1 MIFELEESGQGGH
14 TVPFF
19 LSDAMPA
26 YLIQLT
32 YVEKIC
38 RHDKPAH
45 RAMTDELL
53 PEVTVTSHPP
63 TPQLTDA
70 ACAESLSLLLN
81 PEFEPAT
88 APAGD
93 TSNQAP
99 HWLVCTFAKR
109 DYSQRTWR
117 NFVQLCFFYQQI
129 I

>member
-1 MIFELEESGQGGH
+1 M
-14 TVPFF
+14 PAF

-53 PEVTVTSHPP
+53 PEVTATSHQP

-99 HWLVCTFAKR
+99 HWLVCTVAKR

-117 NFVQLCFFYQQI
+117 NFVQICYFYQQI

>member
-1 MIFELEESGQGGH
+1 M
-14 TVPFF
+14 PAF

-26 YLIQLT
+26 YLIQIT

-53 PEVTVTSHPP
+53 PEVTATSHPP

-88 APAGD
+88 APAGG

-99 HWLVCTFAKR
+99 HWLVCTVAKR
-109 DYSQRTWR
+109 GYSQRTWR
-117 NFVQLCFFYQQI
+117 NFVQICFFYQQI